1 MYFCSICSRFSAER
15 MHGPNVSGQRNRIYK
30 FGKTKIDQRLM
41 KYAMVSVDL
50 LKQQDSTFQD
60 ISYVLLEK
68 HGISLYQHICSFS
81 LFFCIPVTSKFK
93 LLLHPPQNRTLS
105 TRCGKYDGSHKQRK
119 DNPARMKFSMRP
131 TKSTHTEECQWLVSQ
146 IITGLYIRDMNS
158 NNNT

>member
-81 LFFCIPVTSKFK
+81 LFF
-93 LLLHPPQNRTLS
+93 
-105 TRCGKYDGSHKQRK
+105 
-119 DNPARMKFSMRP
+119 
-131 TKSTHTEECQWLVSQ
+131 VSQ
-146 IITGLYIRDMNS
+146 SPPSLNYCYIRHKTAPSQQGVESTMGLTSSARTILPGRSFRCAQLNQHTQRS
-158 NNNT
+158 VNG